1 MISIQ
6 ECISVDEYLQPKTG
20 PLVISLYNA
29 GGAIAAFVVFQYL
42 WLSSLSRNPHVHRAL
57 IFICASIAI
66 YMFASAQVLSSTSID
81 RVQVL
86 LSWQNL
92 GIFAYIA
99 GFFWLGAYLAGQAEA
114 RGVRRFLIG
123 ITLFIAVLTAISFSM
138 PWGFLLDSVTIA
150 GSAVLFN
157 ETITTFNYQASSR
170 AVLVFALV
178 YLMVGWGLWCS
189 YRTYKNQ
196 RPYIAAL
203 LLLFTLTVAVLHTGN
218 TLYQLDLISV
228 NTPRGLT
235 PFMLFV
241 VVALLFGNEQRE
253 LVRELHW
260 RQDQLREEVNRR
272 RDAENTAMQRAYT
285 DELTGLPNRF
295 KLIEVLQQQLD
306 AGVEDMKL
314 ILIHI
319 NRLRWVKQTFGE
331 DNSDNFIRE
340 FARRLTANAEYHL
353 LDARISETVFAGLT
367 RETRN
372 LAIDRSTGSGHW
384 RDTRPLEEPYL
395 IGYQQFSPTFS
406 LSVIDIMPN
415 DTPQSALH
423 KADLALEASQAIK
436 QRFSVVYYNKEL
448 ADRVAEQHKLEGD
461 LRSAIKNRELMLYF
475 QPKVDREGQSV
486 GAEAL
491 LRWQHP
497 ERGIVAPNVFVP
509 LAERSGLMGTIG
521 DWVIDACC
529 QHLQNWQQDGARPGR
544 LSINISAWQLQ
555 NERFA
560 EAVLA
565 TLAHHKVPAE
575 AIILELT
582 ESALVEN
589 LEQTGEQLARLREAG
604 VHIALDDF
612 GTGFSS
618 LAYLASLPLDEL
630 KVDKTFIDKLADAKG
645 SQLLHG
651 LLDIGNA
658 LGLEV
663 VAEGIET
670 QEQFEAL
677 LAMGFEYFQGFLFSR
692 PLPEDDFL
700 HWKPA
705 ALAS

>member
-1 MISIQ
+1 M
-6 ECISVDEYLQPKTG
+6 
-20 PLVISLYNA
+20 ISLYNA
-29 GGAIAAFVVFQYL
+29 GGAIATFVVFQYL

-57 IFICASIAI
+57 IFICAFIAI
-66 YMFASAQVLSSTSID
+66 YMFASAQVLSTTSID
-81 RVQVL
+81 RVQAL
-86 LSWQNL
+86 LAWQNL
-92 GIFAYIA
+92 GILGYIT
-99 GFFWLGAYLAGQAEA
+99 GFFWLSAYLAGHTEA
-114 RGVRRFLIG
+114 RELKRFLVG
-123 ITLFIAVLTAISFSM
+123 ITLLITVLTAISFSL

-170 AVLVFALV
+170 AAVVFALMYV
-178 YLMVGWGLWCS
+178 MIGWGLWCS
-189 YRTYKNQ
+189 YRIYKNH

-218 TLYQLDLISV
+218 TLYQLSLISV

-235 PFMLFV
+235 PFVLFL

-260 RQDQLREEVNRR
+260 QQDQLREEVNRR
-272 RDAENTAMQRAYT
+272 RDAEKKAMRHAYT

-295 KLIEVLQQQLD
+295 KLIEVLQEQLD
-306 AGVEDMKL
+306 AGLEDMKL
-314 ILIHI
+314 VLIHI
-319 NRLRWVKQTFGE
+319 DRLRWIKQTFGE

-340 FARRLTANAEYHL
+340 FARRLTANSQYHL
-353 LDARISETVFAGLT
+353 LNARISETVFAGLT

-372 LAIDRSTGSGHW
+372 LALNRGTGSGHW
-384 RDTRPLEEPYL
+384 RDTQPLEEPYL
-395 IGYQQFSPTFS
+395 IGAQQFTPTFS
-406 LSVIDIMPN
+406 LSVIDIMLD

-423 KADLALEASQAIK
+423 KADLALEASQATK
-436 QRFSVVYYNKEL
+436 QRFSVVYYNEEL
-448 ADRVAEQHKLEGD
+448 ADRVAEQRQLEGD

-475 QPKVDREGQSV
+475 QPKVGREGQSV

-497 ERGIVAPNVFVP
+497 ERGIIPPNVFIP

-529 QHLQNWQQDGARPGR
+529 QHLQNWQQAGVSLGR
-544 LSINISAWQLQ
+544 VSINISAWQLQ
-555 NERFA
+555 SERFA

-565 TLAHHKVPAE
+565 TLARHEVPAE
-575 AIILELT
+575 AITLELT
-582 ESALVEN
+582 ESALLEN
-589 LEQTGEQLARLREAG
+589 MAQTSEQLACLREAG

-618 LAYLASLPLDEL
+618 LAYLGSLPLDEL
-630 KVDKTFIDKLADAKG
+630 KVDKTFVDKLAEAKG

-670 QEQFEAL
+670 REQFETL